1 MEFQTYNIV
10 NERPRTIRA
19 LARQAL
25 QGRWTEAFVLLLVV
39 TAIEQVPG
47 TIINSIAREGSILGF
62 IASIYS
68 LLIAGPLAMG
78 VASSMTNAAYAI
90 ALKEATDV
98 RKIHPLTIQLYTA
111 IIGMIV
117 MLPFADYGVI
127 ADFVA
132 QSPLSGSLFLLA
144 HATVASLLPNLLF
157 AIAFMFIAIP
167 ITLKYPPIVPKIDK
181 NLVPAKL
188 LINVEIASTPK

>member
-78 VASSMTNAAYAI
+78 VAYYFIKLFRQRNGGLDDLKYGFGYAQ
-90 ALKEATDV
+90 K
-98 RKIHPLTIQLYTA
+98 A
-111 IIGMIV
+111 IVLHLNIIIRV
-117 MLPFADYGVI
+117 
-127 ADFVA
+127 
-132 QSPLSGSLFLLA
+132 FLWA
-144 HATVASLLPNLLF
+144 LLF
-157 AIAFMFIAIP
+157 
-167 ITLKYPPIVPKIDK
+167 IVPGIIAGIRYSMANYILIPWLIDEIFDRDSA
-181 NLVPAKL
+181 LVVTAGFVGVYAVFFYYQVGVTWHL
-188 LINVEIASTPK
+188 L